1 MSSFRDQ
8 VMLELSDPAAFAALL
23 QPADDTDRQL
33 VRTMLA
39 ATYDLSAVRIDQVT
53 NVTVGELELQHPVFG
68 TDQVAG
74 NWTQTVPGYSRTEL
88 ALERARS
95 RDPAWIDILARLQV
109 TVVTEVD
116 PAGAESVRTETV
128 EGFTTLEEF
137 RRRFPFLDLDA
148 FMREHG
154 ISTVAELRDAFQYL
168 ATTVR
173 LRAATPFDRDDPANV
188 HTLPVALATVA
199 VDPFDLAA
207 GLRAA
212 QVVRAASRAL
222 TGAARA
228 GVVAES
234 TAPYALAAVFAA
246 AGPADNGTTVAAVVR
261 LLAKAGVAALFLS
274 TS

>member
-1 MSSFRDQ
+1 
-8 VMLELSDPAAFAALL
+8 MLELSDPAAFAELL
-23 QPADDTDRQL
+23 RPAGDTDRQL

-39 ATYDLSAVRIDQVT
+39 ATYDLSAVRVDQVT
-53 NVTVGELELQHPVFG
+53 NVVVGELELQHPLFG
-68 TDQVAG
+68 ADQVAG
-74 NWTQTVPGYSRTEL
+74 NWTQTVPGYTRTEL
-88 ALERARS
+88 ALERVRS

-109 TVVTEVD
+109 TVVTEAD
-116 PAGAESVRTETV
+116 PAGAESIRTETV

-137 RRRFPFLDLDA
+137 RRRFPFFDLDA

-154 ISTVAELRDAFQYL
+154 IGTVAELRDAFQYL
-168 ATTVR
+168 ATTVH
-173 LRAATPFDRDDPANV
+173 LRAAEPFDPDDPANV

-199 VDPFDLAA
+199 VDPFDVTA

-212 QVVRAASRAL
+212 QMVRAASRAL
-222 TGAARA
+222 TGAAQA
-228 GVVAES
+228 GVPAES

-246 AGPADNGTTVAAVVR
+246 AGPAGDGTTAAAVVR